1 MLSKYEI
8 IIGLLIVVIIGQFVY
23 FDSKLDE
30 EKKKTEVFMQENF
43 TKGSNTASIQV
54 KIKEETPEGQ
64 YNDSIYYTLE
74 QWATKTPAD
83 IEADK
88 KERVDNW
95 LNIVRNSA
103 PAIQPTK
110 EELEAQANELK
121 RQLDQIN
128 VLIEE

>member
-8 IIGLLIVVIIGQFVY
+8 IIGLLVVVIIGQFVY
-23 FDSKLDE
+23 FDSKLNE

-54 KIKEETPEGQ
+54 KIKEETSEGQ

-74 QWATKTPAD
+74 QWATKTPDD

-95 LNIVRNSA
+95 LNIVRNPA
-103 PAIQPTK
+103 PTIQPTK

-121 RQLDQIN
+121 RQLEQIN
-128 VLIEE
+128 ILIEK